1 MAKRKR
7 DRHTPEVPAPTA
19 TNVDWP
25 VYIPNSDGTTQIE
38 VGKARLRYGTL
49 VVEFKNSGPADAI
62 QNMIARGVLLG
73 FATVMVQPDVV
84 NEMYQEVVENEEAI
98 AEAVAKGVNGGLLR
112 FDEEG
117 KLEAVAGDQTP
128 EEIIH
133 VLLNLD
139 KIVVEKPV
147 EENLFVIEADS
158 DELTTILNNHE
169 ESKENN

>member
-7 DRHTPEVPAPTA
+7 DRHTTEVPAPTA

-49 VVEFKNSGPADAI
+49 VIEFKNSGPADAI

-73 FATVMVQPDVV
+73 FATVMVQSDVV

-128 EEIIH
+128 EEIIQ

-139 KIVVEKPV
+139 KIVVEEPV
-147 EENLFVIEADS
+147 EENNLVIVTEG
-158 DELTTILNNHE
+158 DELSMILNNHE

>member
-7 DRHTPEVPAPTA
+7 DRHPTEGPAPTA

-25 VYIPNSDGTTQIE
+25 VYIPNSDGSTQIE
-38 VGKARLRYGTL
+38 VGRARLRYGTL
-49 VVEFKNSGPADAI
+49 VVEFKDSGPADAI
-62 QNMIARGVLLG
+62 QNMIARGVVLG

-84 NEMYQEVVENEEAI
+84 NEMYQDVVKNEDAVADAI
-98 AEAVAKGVNGGLLR
+98 AKGVNGGLLK
-112 FDEEG
+112 FGEDG

-128 EEIIH
+128 EEIIQ

-139 KIVVEKPV
+139 QIVVEKPV
-147 EENLFVIEADS
+147 EENNLVIVAES
-158 DELTTILNNHE
+158 DELTTILNTHE